1 MHEKQD
7 VAAGLRRGAGET
19 RPACAFAFENRR
31 SGLSKSRAG
40 RRVGPA
46 VGDEDLAVRVAG
58 EPRKTVDDV
67 GTLPSNRD
75 DDGDQG
81 GLREPRML
89 ALGQ

>member
-1 MHEKQD
+1 VHEKQD

-19 RPACAFAFENRR
+19 SPAGAFAFEDRH
-31 SGLSKSRAG
+31 SGLSKRRAG

-58 EPRKTVDDV
+58 EPRKTVGDG

-89 ALGQ
+89 ALRE